1 MFSFCYVQNAIP
13 YQRTLALTSMTCCFL
28 RDDIM
33 KIGLIG
39 FGKVS
44 KNLINLIKS
53 QDITFITSTEKRSQS
68 TIESIK
74 KSGIEVADT
83 FKEVALASDIL
94 ISANS
99 PKNAEDVAKEY
110 GKYAKGI
117 YLDLN
122 NVSPD
127 TTFKINEHVNYLVD
141 GAVIGKIDSK
151 NPILY
156 MSGPKAHELEFLN
169 EFMNIKIVSDRIG
182 DAAILKLLRSTY
194 TKTLSAILIESSE
207 IAKKHDLEEDFF
219 EILSLTE
226 GENFKEKSKS
236 RINNTLN
243 SKTRKSEELEE
254 IINYFDDDEL
264 VMVKAALKKL
274 SQ

>member
-1 MFSFCYVQNAIP
+1 
-13 YQRTLALTSMTCCFL
+13 
-28 RDDIM
+28 M

-74 KSGIEVADT
+74 KSGIEVVDT

-99 PKNAEDVAKEY
+99 PKNAVDVAKEY

-127 TTFKINEHVNYLVD
+127 TTFKINEHVDNLVD

-156 MSGPKAHELEFLN
+156 LSGPNAHELEFLN
-169 EFMNIKIVSDRIG
+169 EFINIKIVSDRIG

-219 EILSLTE
+219 EILALSE
-226 GENFKEKSKS
+226 GKDFKEKSES

-243 SKTRKSEELEE
+243 SKTRKSEELVE